1 MIACSRG
8 RGVFHTFPHPVE
20 DSLLSKSD
28 AELRSHIA
36 SVLDSAY
43 ELDKEIG
50 RGGMGIVFKARDR
63 RLKRTVAVKLLP
75 PELAFRSEIR
85 SRFLREAETAAQ
97 LSHPNIVPIYSVDEK
112 GGLVFFVMGF
122 VDGGNL
128 AKRIHDGG
136 PMPPD
141 EVRRILREVAD
152 ALAYAH
158 ANKVVHRDIKP
169 DNILLDELSQRPMV
183 TDFGIA
189 RAISDGSEARLTA
202 TGIAIGTPA
211 FMSPEQSAGDRDLDG
226 RSDLYSLGIVA
237 YQMLCG
243 DLPFNAN
250 STPALLVKHLS
261 ERPVPIEQ
269 RASVPPDLARA
280 VMLLLEKDPANRFQ
294 SAAGLKEALETGQ
307 MPALPAVTGSAYPQ
321 APSSY
326 ATGGGMPAS
335 PSFAAFT
342 PQPLTTLPDGER
354 LPTPDELARW
364 NAPMVVEFRRRI
376 APFIWVNGAIIAVN
390 VLFSENLLFITAFW
404 SIGVAYKYAKL
415 WSEGYDW
422 HDVFR
427 QPRERM
433 VGDVLQEWGEDA
445 RSLVDRKTR
454 ERVRTRHR
462 LRAQRP
468 DLLRSPAA
476 PAALSA
482 SDAAALGSGPYAAGA
497 RDALVDRDEIVRLV
511 ESMPRGERAR
521 IPDVVGSATTLAD
534 SVMALA
540 AQLADLDR
548 SAQGLSAGA
557 IDKEITALEAA
568 ANPLDFTASE
578 ERVRRLALLKRQR
591 RTVADVVRR
600 RDALAG
606 RLESCSLA
614 LKNMRFDVLRLKT
627 GAQTHQH
634 VTTIAEQAMQLA
646 REVDSA
652 VYVADEMARLRPR
665 AGAPGRP

>member
-1 MIACSRG
+1 
-8 RGVFHTFPHPVE
+8 VE
-20 DSLLSKSD
+20 DSLLSKSE

-43 ELDKEIG
+43 ELDREIG

-63 RLKRTVAVKLLP
+63 RLKRAVAVKLLP

-97 LSHPNIVPIYSVDEK
+97 LSHPNIVPIYAVDEK

-122 VDGGNL
+122 VDGDNL
-128 AKRIHDGG
+128 AKRIHERG

-141 EVRRILREVAD
+141 EVRRILRDVAD

-169 DNILLDELSQRPMV
+169 DNILLDAQSQRPMV

-189 RAISDGSEARLTA
+189 RAISEGGEARLTA

-211 FMSPEQSAGDRDLDG
+211 FMSPEQSAGDRDVDG
-226 RSDLYSLGIVA
+226 RSDLYSLGVVA

-243 DLPFNAN
+243 DLPFTAN

-261 ERPVPIEQ
+261 ERPVPIDQ
-269 RASVPPDLARA
+269 RASVPADLARA
-280 VMLLLEKDPANRFQ
+280 VMLLLEKDPANRIQ
-294 SAAGLKEALETGQ
+294 SAAELKSVLETGQ
-307 MPALPAVTGSAYPQ
+307 VPALPAAAGSAYPQ
-321 APSSY
+321 EPSRYPTGGTLSSAPS
-326 ATGGGMPAS
+326 G
-335 PSFAAFT
+335 AAFT
-342 PQPLTTLPDGER
+342 PQPLTSFPDGER
-354 LPTPDELARW
+354 LPTPEELARW
-364 NAPMVVEFRRRI
+364 NAPMVVDFRRRI
-376 APFIWVNGAIIAVN
+376 APFIWVNGAFVAVN
-390 VLFSENLLFITAFW
+390 LVGGPNLLFVTAFW
-404 SIGVAYKYAKL
+404 SIGIAYKYAKL

-433 VGDVLQEWGEDA
+433 IGDVFAEWGEDV
-445 RSLVDRKTR
+445 RSLFDSKVR

-462 LRAQRP
+462 LRAARP

-476 PAALSA
+476 PASLTSG
-482 SDAAALGSGPYAAGA
+482 DAAALGSGPHAAAA
-497 RDALVDRDEIVRLV
+497 RDALVDRDEILRLV

-521 IPDVVGSATTLAD
+521 IPDVPASATTLANT
-534 SVMALA
+534 VLALA
-540 AQLADLDR
+540 AQIADVER
-548 SAQGLSAGA
+548 TAQWLSAPA
-557 IDKEITALEAA
+557 IDREIVALEAA
-568 ANPLDFTASE
+568 ANPLDVAASE

-591 RTVADVVRR
+591 RTVADVQRR
-600 RDALAG
+600 RETLVA
-606 RLESCSLA
+606 RLDSCSLA

-627 GAQTHQH
+627 GAQTYQH
-634 VTTIAEQAMQLA
+634 VTTVAEQAMQLA

-665 AGAPGRP
+665 AGATGRP

>member
-1 MIACSRG
+1 M
-8 RGVFHTFPHPVE
+8 E
-20 DSLLSKSD
+20 ESLLSKSE

-50 RGGMGIVFKARDR
+50 RGGMGIVYKAKDR
-63 RLKRTVAVKLLP
+63 RLKRSVAVKLLP

-158 ANKVVHRDIKP
+158 AHKVVHRDIKP
-169 DNILLDELSQRPMV
+169 DNILLDVQSQRPMV

-189 RAISDGSEARLTA
+189 RAISEGGEARLTA

-243 DLPFNAN
+243 DLPFSAN

-261 ERPVPIEQ
+261 ERPIPIDQ
-269 RASVPPDLARA
+269 RASVPPDLARI

-294 SAAGLKEALETGQ
+294 SAAELKTALETGQ
-307 MPALPAVTGSAYPQ
+307 VPALPAVVGNAYPQ
-321 APSSY
+321 EPSPY
-326 ATGGGMPAS
+326 ATAGTRGS
-335 PSFAAFT
+335 SSAAFT
-342 PQPLTTLPDGER
+342 PQPLTTMPDGER

-364 NAPMVVEFRRRI
+364 NAPMVVEFRRRM
-376 APFIWVNGAIIAVN
+376 APFIWVNGAFIAVN
-390 VLFSENLLFITAFW
+390 LLGGPNLLFVTAFW
-404 SIGVAYKYAKL
+404 SISVAYKYAKL

-433 VGDVLQEWGEDA
+433 VGDVVQELGEDV
-445 RSLVDRKTR
+445 RSVFDRKTR

-482 SDAAALGSGPYAAGA
+482 RHAAALGSGPHAASA
-497 RDALVDRDEIVRLV
+497 RDALVDRDEIIRLV
-511 ESMPRGERAR
+511 ESMPRSDRNR

-534 SVMALA
+534 TVMALA
-540 AQLADLDR
+540 AQLADLER
-548 SAQGLSAGA
+548 TAKGLSAGA

-568 ANPLDFTASE
+568 ANPLDFAASE

-591 RTVADVVRR
+591 RTIADVERR
-600 RDALAG
+600 REALGG
-606 RLESCSLA
+606 RLDSCSLA

-627 GAQTHQH
+627 GAQTYQH

-665 AGAPGRP
+665 TSAPGRP

>member
-1 MIACSRG
+1 M
-8 RGVFHTFPHPVE
+8 E
-20 DSLLSKSD
+20 DSLLSKSE

-36 SVLDSAY
+36 SVLDTAY

-63 RLKRTVAVKLLP
+63 RLKRAVAVKLLP

-122 VDGGNL
+122 VDGDNL
-128 AKRIHDGG
+128 ARRIHERG

-158 ANKVVHRDIKP
+158 AHKVVHRDIKP
-169 DNILLDELSQRPMV
+169 DNILLDAHSQRPMV

-189 RAISDGSEARLTA
+189 RAISEGGEARLTA

-211 FMSPEQSAGDRDLDG
+211 FMSPEQSAGDRDVDG
-226 RSDLYSLGIVA
+226 RSDLYSLGVVA

-294 SAAGLKEALETGQ
+294 SAVEFKAALESGQ
-307 MPALPAVTGSAYPQ
+307 VPALPASAGSAYPQ
-321 APSSY
+321 TPSPM
-326 ATGGGMPAS
+326 TGVSTGAS
-335 PSFAAFT
+335 TAFT
-342 PQPLTTLPDGER
+342 PQPLTSMPDGER

-376 APFIWVNGAIIAVN
+376 APYIWVNGALVAVN
-390 VLFSENLLFITAFW
+390 LLGGPNLLFVTAFW
-404 SIGVAYKYAKL
+404 SISVAYKYAKL
-415 WSEGYDW
+415 WSDGYDW

-433 VGDVLQEWGEDA
+433 VGDVFAEWGEDV
-445 RSLVDRKTR
+445 RSLFDSKTR

-462 LRAQRP
+462 LRAARP

-482 SDAAALGSGPYAAGA
+482 RDAAALGSGPHAAAA
-497 RDALVDRDEIVRLV
+497 RDALMDRDEIVRLV
-511 ESMPRGERAR
+511 ESMPRGDRSR
-521 IPDVVGSATTLAD
+521 IPDVVGSASTLAD
-534 SVMALA
+534 TVMALA
-540 AQLADLDR
+540 AQLADLER
-548 SAQGLSAGA
+548 TAQGTSAPA
-557 IDKEITALEAA
+557 IEREITALEAA
-568 ANPLDFTASE
+568 ANPLEVAASE

-591 RTVADVVRR
+591 RTVADVDRR
-600 RDALAG
+600 RESLGA
-606 RLESCSLA
+606 RLDSCSLA

-627 GAQTHQH
+627 GAQTYQH

-652 VYVADEMARLRPR
+652 VYVADEMARIRPR
-665 AGAPGRP
+665 TGATGRP